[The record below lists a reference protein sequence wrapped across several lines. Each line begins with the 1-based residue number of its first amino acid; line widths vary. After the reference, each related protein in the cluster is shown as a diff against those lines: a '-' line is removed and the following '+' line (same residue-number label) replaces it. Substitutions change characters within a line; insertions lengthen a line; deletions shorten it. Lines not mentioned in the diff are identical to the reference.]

1 MAAAYPAGPPPMT
14 MMSKLYVGIG
24 SRDDMETAPACHCRL
39 VGGDFRSDNDA
50 MTVAAIREPR
60 REFRVGTLGWT
71 ADDLDNPKIERLW
84 EKGRYEIVEGVLTEM
99 PPAEFDSSKRLL
111 RLVRVLADHVDEQGV
126 DGSFAMEVDLIVS
139 QRRVAVVD
147 AVYLTSADER
157 RQAALYAKKPNRK
170 PRVWF
175 GRLMIAPT
183 LIIESI
189 SVGHEAH
196 DRETKRWWHAEA
208 GVKNYWLFDGMRRTL
223 ECLVLKGDDYVV
235 QVTAKGNRELRPAL
249 FPGLVLPLS
258 KLWR

>member
-1 MAAAYPAGPPPMT
+1 
-14 MMSKLYVGIG
+14 
-24 SRDDMETAPACHCRL
+24 
-39 VGGDFRSDNDA
+39 
-50 MTVAAIREPR
+50 
-60 REFRVGTLGWT
+60 LGWT
-71 ADDLDNPKIERLW
+71 ADDLDDPKIERLW

-99 PPAEFDSSKRLL
+99 PPAQFDSSKGLL
-111 RLVRVLADHVDEQGV
+111 RLLTILTKNVDENELG
-126 DGSFAMEVDLIVS
+126 GSLAAVVDLIIS
-139 QRRVAVVD
+139 HRRVAIVD
-147 AVYLTSADER
+147 AVYLTEADER

-170 PRVWF
+170 PRVRF

-183 LIIESI
+183 LIIDSI

-196 DRETKRWWHAEA
+196 DRETKRRWYAEA

-249 FPGLVLPLS
+249 FPGLVIPLS